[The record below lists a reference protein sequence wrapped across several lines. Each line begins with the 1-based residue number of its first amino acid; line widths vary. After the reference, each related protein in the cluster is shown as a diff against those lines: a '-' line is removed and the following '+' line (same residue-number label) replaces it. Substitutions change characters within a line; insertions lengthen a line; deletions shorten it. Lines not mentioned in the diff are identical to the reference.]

1 MQVQPGLL
9 HVPARAANA
18 AEFLGDC
25 RSIEGCRAM
34 SATTSEP
41 SMVIGRSVTSTLL
54 PIMTVV
60 FIGFLIIGM
69 ALPVLPLHVHQTLGM
84 STFVVG
90 LVAGSQFVAALLT
103 RVWSGHYADSRGAKR
118 AVLAGL
124 TAAVAG
130 GLLYLLSLRFAGA
143 PWVSV
148 ANLLLG
154 RAVLGAAESLI
165 ITGGVTWGLALAGP
179 SNAGKVIAWVGMA
192 MFAALASGA
201 PLGTLLYNLGGFASI
216 AAATALIPLVTMV
229 VVAPLAPIP
238 PHHGMRS
245 QLLKVA
251 ATVWMPGLG
260 SALSSIGFG
269 TMIAFSSLLSVERS
283 WNPVWL
289 LFSAFAISLVA
300 ARLFLGHLPDRLG
313 GAKVALISVFIE
325 ASGLALICA
334 APAQG
339 FAVLGASLTGL
350 GFALVYPGLGV
361 EAVRRAPPQSRGLA
375 MGAYTAFLDVALGFG
390 SPALGLIAGWAG
402 LGAVFLAGAFIVL
415 CASAIAARLLL
426 VPAAAERCL
435 LAP

>member
-1 MQVQPGLL
+1 M
-9 HVPARAANA
+9 AA
-18 AEFLGDC
+18 DH
-25 RSIEGCRAM
+25 
-34 SATTSEP
+34 
-41 SMVIGRSVTSTLL
+41 SVTAALL
-54 PIMTVV
+54 PIMAIV

-69 ALPVLPLHVHQTLGM
+69 ALPVLPLHVHQSLGM

-90 LVAGSQFVAALLT
+90 LVAGSQFVAALIT
-103 RVWSGHYADSRGAKR
+103 RVWSGRYADSRGAKR

-124 TAAVAG
+124 VAAFAG
-130 GLLYLLSLRFAGA
+130 GLLYLSSLRFLGM

-148 ANLLLG
+148 AILLLG
-154 RAVLGAAESLI
+154 RAVLGAAESFI
-165 ITGGVTWGLALAGP
+165 ITGGVSWGLALAGP
-179 SNAGKVIAWVGMA
+179 ANAGKVIAWVGMA
-192 MFAALASGA
+192 MFAALALGA
-201 PLGTLLYNLGGFASI
+201 PLGTTLYSFDGFASI
-216 AAATALIPLVTMV
+216 AIATALLPLVTV
-229 VVAPLAPIP
+229 LIVAPLAAIP
-238 PHHGMRS
+238 PHRGARS

-260 SALSSIGFG
+260 SAFSSIGFG
-269 TMIAFSSLLSVERS
+269 TMIAFSSLLSAERS

-289 LFSAFAISLVA
+289 LFSAFAISLVG

-325 ASGLALICA
+325 ASGLVLIWL

-339 FAVLGASLTGL
+339 FAVVGALLTGF

-402 LGAVFLAGAFIVL
+402 LGAVFLTGGLVVL
-415 CASAIAARLLL
+415 CAAAIATRLLL
-426 VPAAAERCL
+426 APAPA
-435 LAP
+435 

>member
-1 MQVQPGLL
+1 
-9 HVPARAANA
+9 
-18 AEFLGDC
+18 
-25 RSIEGCRAM
+25 M
-34 SATTSEP
+34 SATTSQP
-41 SMVIGRSVTSTLL
+41 SMAADHSVTAALL
-54 PIMTVV
+54 PIMAIV

-69 ALPVLPLHVHQTLGM
+69 ALPVLPLHVHQSLGM

-90 LVAGSQFVAALLT
+90 LVAGSQFVAALIT
-103 RVWSGHYADSRGAKR
+103 RVWSGRYADSRGAKR

-124 TAAVAG
+124 VAAFAG
-130 GLLYLLSLRFAGA
+130 GLLYLSSLRFLGM

-148 ANLLLG
+148 AILLLG
-154 RAVLGAAESLI
+154 RAVLGAAESFI
-165 ITGGVTWGLALAGP
+165 ITGGVSWGLALAGP
-179 SNAGKVIAWVGMA
+179 ANAGKVIAWVGMA
-192 MFAALASGA
+192 MFAALALGA
-201 PLGTLLYNLGGFASI
+201 PLGTTLYSFDGFASI
-216 AAATALIPLVTMV
+216 AIATALLPLVTV
-229 VVAPLAPIP
+229 LIVAPLAAIP
-238 PHHGMRS
+238 PHRGARS

-260 SALSSIGFG
+260 SAFSSIGFG
-269 TMIAFSSLLSVERS
+269 TMIAFSSLLSAERS

-289 LFSAFAISLVA
+289 LFSAFAISLVG

-325 ASGLALICA
+325 ASGLVLIWL

-339 FAVLGASLTGL
+339 FAVVGALLTGF

-402 LGAVFLAGAFIVL
+402 LGAVFLTGGLVVL
-415 CASAIAARLLL
+415 CAAAIATRLLL
-426 VPAAAERCL
+426 APAPA
-435 LAP
+435 